1 MREVGEGAVARVDST
16 MQILDRHT
24 GELSSASDRME
35 HRVDGLRD
43 ALREQARDMHSS
55 LDQVTAKAESVAA
68 TFRMHEHALVEAS
81 NEASHR
87 AEELRLAHVDST
99 RGVFLRTVNT
109 VLDTL
114 GSVGVDL
121 DRVFEGNLSSDILK
135 RYGKGDTMIAVRRIA
150 GRLKDPI
157 AVARVRELF
166 EDDDE
171 FRALAMRYMREFE
184 RLLGQAGDAD
194 PDDLLSASLLTADVG
209 KAYML
214 MSRAVDRYS
223 K

>member
-1 MREVGEGAVARVDST
+1 MSGT
-16 MQILDRHT
+16 T
-24 GELSSASDRME
+24 DRME

-55 LDQVTAKAESVAA
+55 LDQVTQKAESVAA
-68 TFRMHEHALVEAS
+68 TFRMHEHALLEAA
-81 NEASHR
+81 NEATLK
-87 AEELRLAHVDST
+87 AEELRLAQVDTS
-99 RGVFLRTVNT
+99 RGVFLRTVNH
-109 VLDTL
+109 VLDSL

-121 DRVFEGNLSSDILK
+121 DRAFEGALSPDVLK
-135 RYGKGDTMIAVRRIA
+135 RYGKGDIMAAVRRVA
-150 GRLKDPI
+150 SRSKDPI

-166 EDDDE
+166 EEDEE
-171 FRALAMRYMREFE
+171 FRTLAMRYMREFE
-184 RLLGQAGDAD
+184 RLLSQAGDAD

-214 MSRAVDRYS
+214 MSRAIDRYS